1 MTIFEKCGSLK
12 GIYSDRCI
20 SNEMLDTLKY
30 DKSVFNIKPKF
41 TFNETYKAY
50 NVELINDDTFTVY
63 TKIEEETE
71 C

>member
-1 MTIFEKCGSLK
+1 M
-12 GIYSDRCI
+12 
-20 SNEMLDTLKY
+20 
-30 DKSVFNIKPKF
+30 IKPKF

>member
-1 MTIFEKCGSLK
+1 MTIFERCGKLK

-20 SNEMLDTLKY
+20 TKEMLDILKY
-30 DKSVFNIKPKF
+30 DKSVFTIKPKF
-41 TFNETYKAY
+41 TFSETYMAY
-50 NVELINDDTFTVY
+50 TAELINDDSFTVY